1 MGYFVCLFINF
12 ISYSIEEGWI
22 VLMFALPNRHYERSS
37 VKLPDIRKTEIT
49 FELAKH
55 AHALNTYRISVS
67 RHKSFHHSRSS

>member
-12 ISYSIEEGWI
+12 ISYSIEDWI
-22 VLMFALPNRHYERSS
+22 VLMFVLPNRHYERSS

-49 FELAKH
+49 FELAKQ
-55 AHALNTYRISVS
+55 AHALNTCGISVS